1 MAEKKEKPL
10 KILAYVSTVAKI
22 VASVSAT
29 VFYIIKILKEL
40 F

>member
-1 MAEKKEKPL
+1 MVEKKEKLL
-10 KILAYVSTVAKI
+10 KVLAYVSTVAKI

>member
-10 KILAYVSTVAKI
+10 KVLAYVSTAAKT
-22 VASVSAT
+22 VASICAT